1 MSRKK
6 MAEVTKAEMGGGV
19 VPGAEGGARAYFE
32 SRYLTILGLD
42 DSVIAGDEE
51 ASGDSK
57 LKGGRGTED

>member
-1 MSRKK
+1 

-51 ASGDSK
+51 ASGYSK
-57 LKGGRGTED
+57 LKGCRGTED

>member
-19 VPGAEGGARAYFE
+19 IPGAEGGARAYFE

-51 ASGDSK
+51 ALGDSK
-57 LKGGRGTED
+57 LKWGRGTED

>member
-1 MSRKK
+1 
-6 MAEVTKAEMGGGV
+6 MGGGV
-19 VPGAEGGARAYFE
+19 IPGAEGGARAYFE

-51 ASGDSK
+51 ASGDLK